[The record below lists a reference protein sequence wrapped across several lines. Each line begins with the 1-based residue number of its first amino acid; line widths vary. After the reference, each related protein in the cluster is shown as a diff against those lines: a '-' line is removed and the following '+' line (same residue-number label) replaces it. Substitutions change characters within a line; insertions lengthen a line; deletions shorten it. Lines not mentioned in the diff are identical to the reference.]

1 MRAAAMP
8 NAVSV
13 ATAKLIRVIAT
24 GLGMTIKSADGV
36 KGCRLPDIAALRE
49 DDNAPRS
56 GPASKD
62 PDSGGQ
68 CTKAS
73 ISAKVTSA

>member
-1 MRAAAMP
+1 MP

-24 GLGMTIKSADGV
+24 GLGMNIKPADAV
-36 KGCRLPDIAALRE
+36 KRLPVADIAAFRE
-49 DDNAPRS
+49 DDNAPVAAPRARIRI
-56 GPASKD
+56 P
-62 PDSGGQ
+62 GGQ